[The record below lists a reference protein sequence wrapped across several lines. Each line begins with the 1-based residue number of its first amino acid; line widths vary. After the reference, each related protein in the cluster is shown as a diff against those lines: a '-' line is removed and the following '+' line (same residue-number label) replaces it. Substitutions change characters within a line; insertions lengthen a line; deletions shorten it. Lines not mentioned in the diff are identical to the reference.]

1 MMDLRRRV
9 AGPPEDSRALRVV
22 VAVAVEVGVLA
33 VVLQGAV
40 DRTAAAAALVLAPAG
55 YAFSYVR
62 RRRSG
67 VVIKAILAIGLLL
80 ALDRF
85 VGQVRFATTVDQAR
99 IPLASLFLW
108 VQVLHA
114 FDVPRRRDLAF
125 SMVSSTTLIAAA
137 GALALT
143 TSFIWIVLAWGAA
156 AAAWLWLSA
165 MPSRSDDTPVVSV
178 RRVAPDRRRRAPV
191 ARSGAVTAVAAAV
204 LATALFAATPRVP
217 ASLIRTPPF
226 HLAPS
231 GGTPADPSR
240 SVTNPGA
247 PPPDQSGVV
256 DFQPDAYPG
265 FGDTLDLRARGQLS
279 DDVVFRVRAEWPA
292 LWRAQAFDTFDG
304 TSWTESNVR
313 WRSLQASAPGSYDI
327 QSAAPGWDPTLTQT
341 FYLDGQQPNV
351 LFAAANAQR
360 IFFPS
365 GGLQM
370 DRDGVIRSPILL
382 DPGTVYSV
390 ESVVP
395 TATAD
400 QLRSLGPFEG
410 GARVFGRYLQVPDEL
425 PQRDRALA
433 SQITANARTE
443 YDAVEAVQTWLDTNT
458 VYDLT
463 VPRQPAGADGV
474 DWFLFDSRR
483 GFCEHIA
490 SSMAILLRS
499 AGIPTRL
506 VTGYGPGER
515 NPFTGYFEVRQSNAH
530 AWVEVWYPRYGW
542 IPYDPTFGVPMATQ
556 PWGSLIGQE
565 IVQVLGRVLGAV
577 PAPVRH
583 VVGASA
589 HALGR
594 AAHGVGSVW
603 PIALL
608 AGAGAAAGWILRRRR
623 RPRRDRAPDD
633 IGRAYEDLVDALA
646 AAGIARDPT
655 RTPAELLTRAAEDPA
670 IGRELVRSAGVVV
683 KTFERARYAPGHER
697 PDPGEVARARA
708 EAARARTLR
717 PRTPAVPS
725 LDVPEHQAPS

>member
-1 MMDLRRRV
+1 MELRRR
-9 AGPPEDSRALRVV
+9 AGGPPEDSRAIRVV
-22 VAVAVEVGVLA
+22 VAIAVEVGVSA

-40 DRTAAAAALVLAPAG
+40 EPMAAVAALVLAPAG

-62 RRRSG
+62 RRKSG
-67 VVIKAILAIGLLL
+67 VLIKAILAIGLVL

-85 VGQVRFATTVDQAR
+85 IGQVRFATTVDQAR
-99 IPLASLFLW
+99 VPLASLFLW

-125 SMVSSTTLIAAA
+125 SMVSSTTLIAAG

-143 TSFIWIVLAWGAA
+143 TSFIWIVLAWALAA
-156 AAAWLWLSA
+156 GAWLWLSA
-165 MPSRSDDTPVVSV
+165 TPTRTEQPPLVSV
-178 RRVAPDRRRRAPV
+178 RRAAPERRRRAPI
-191 ARSGAVTAVAAAV
+191 ARSAAVTTVAAAG
-204 LATALFAATPRVP
+204 LATVLFAATPRVP

-231 GGTPADPSR
+231 GGTPADPTR
-240 SVTNPGA
+240 SVTNPGT
-247 PPPDQSGVV
+247 PPPDQDGVV

-265 FGDTLDLRARGQLS
+265 FGDSLDLRARGQLS

-304 TSWTESNVR
+304 TSWTASRAR
-313 WRSLQASAPGSYDI
+313 WRSLQASAPGSYEI

-351 LFAAANAQR
+351 LFAAANAHR

-370 DRDGVIRSPILL
+370 DQDGVIRSPILL

-395 TATAD
+395 AATPD
-400 QLRSLGPFEG
+400 ELRAVGPFESSQ
-410 GARVFGRYLQVPDEL
+410 RVFARYLQVPDDL
-425 PQRDRALA
+425 PQRDRTLA
-433 SQITANARTE
+433 AQITATARTE
-443 YDAVEAVQTWLDTNT
+443 YDAVDAVQTWLDTNT
-458 VYDLT
+458 TYDLS
-463 VPRQPAGADGV
+463 VPRQPDGVDAV

-490 SSMAILLRS
+490 SAMALLLRG
-499 AGIPTRL
+499 AGIPTRV

-515 NPFTGYFEVRQSNAH
+515 NPLTGYFEVRQSNAH

-542 IPYDPTFGVPMATQ
+542 IPYDPTFGVPMAAQ
-556 PWGSLIGQE
+556 PWGSLVGQE
-565 IVQVLGRVLGAV
+565 IFQVLGRVLGAV
-577 PAPVRH
+577 PDPVRRAVGASVH
-583 VVGASA
+583 AVAGALLGIGNVWPFALLVVGA
-589 HALGR
+589 
-594 AAHGVGSVW
+594 
-603 PIALL
+603 
-608 AGAGAAAGWILRRRR
+608 AGGWILWRRRR

-633 IGRAYEDLVDALA
+633 IGRAYEDLVETLA
-646 AAGIARDPT
+646 AAGVPRDPS
-655 RTPAELLTRAAEDPA
+655 RTPAELLTRASEDPA
-670 IGRELVRSAGVVV
+670 IGRELILSAGVVV
-683 KTFERARYAPGHER
+683 RTFERARYAPSHER
-697 PDPGEVARARA
+697 PDPVEVARARA
-708 EAARARTLR
+708 EAARARALR

-725 LDVPEHQAPS
+725 PDVPKHQAPA

>member
-1 MMDLRRRV
+1 VKLPRR
-9 AGPPEDSRALRVV
+9 AGGPPEDSRAIRVV
-22 VAVAVEVGVLA
+22 VAIAVEVGVLA

-40 DRTAAAAALVLAPAG
+40 ESSAAAAALLLAPAG

-85 VGQVRFATTVDQAR
+85 IGQVRFATTVDQAR

-143 TSFIWIVLAWGAA
+143 TSFIWIVLAWAA
-156 AAAWLWLSA
+156 SAAAWLWLS
-165 MPSRSDDTPVVSV
+165 STPRPMEQPTRVSV
-178 RRVAPDRRRRAPV
+178 RRVAPDRPRRAAV
-191 ARSGAVTAVAAAV
+191 ARSAGVTAVAAAV
-204 LATALFAATPRVP
+204 LATALFAATPRIP

-231 GGTPADPSR
+231 GGTPADSTQP
-240 SVTNPGA
+240 VTNPGA
-247 PPPDQSGVV
+247 PPPDQDGVV

-265 FGDTLDLRARGQLS
+265 FGDSLDLRARGQLS

-304 TSWTESNVR
+304 SSWTESSAR
-313 WRSLQASAPGSYDI
+313 WRSLQASASGSYEI
-327 QSAAPGWDPTLTQT
+327 QSAAPGWGPTLTQT

-351 LFAAANAQR
+351 LFAAANAHR
-360 IFFPS
+360 IYFPS
-365 GGLQM
+365 GGLQT
-370 DRDGVIRSPILL
+370 DKDGVIRSPILL

-395 TATAD
+395 AATAD
-400 QLRSLGPFEG
+400 ELRAMGPFEG
-410 GARVFGRYLQVPDEL
+410 SERVFGRYLQVPDDL
-425 PQRDRALA
+425 PERDRALA
-433 SQITANARTE
+433 TQITTSAHTE
-443 YDAVEAVQTWLDTNT
+443 YDAVDAVQTWLDTDT
-458 VYDLT
+458 TYDLT
-463 VPRQPAGADGV
+463 VPRQPDGIDAV

-490 SSMAILLRS
+490 SAMAILLRS
-499 AGIPTRL
+499 AGIPTRV

-542 IPYDPTFGVPMATQ
+542 IPYDPTFGVPATTQ
-556 PWGSLIGQE
+556 PWGSLVGQE
-565 IVQVLGRVLGAV
+565 IFQALGRALGAV
-577 PAPVRH
+577 PAPVRRAVAASVH
-583 VVGASA
+583 AVAGAA
-589 HALGR
+589 R
-594 AAHGVGSVW
+594 GVANLW
-603 PIALL
+603 PLALL
-608 AGAGAAAGWILRRRR
+608 VVAGAAAGWILRRRR
-623 RPRRDRAPDD
+623 RPGRDLAPDE
-633 IGRAYEDLVDALA
+633 IGRAFEDLVETLA
-646 AAGIARDPT
+646 AAGVPRDPS
-655 RTPAELLTRAAEDPA
+655 RTPAELLTRASEDPA

-683 KTFERARYAPGHER
+683 RTFERARYAPARGR
-697 PDPGEVARARA
+697 PDPAEVARASA
-708 EAARARTLR
+708 EAARARALR

-725 LDVPEHQAPS
+725 HDVPEHQAPA